1 MKKIIEISGD
11 NNTVTLEQE
20 GNIQATYIKV
30 YNLKKRLIRH
40 SRSSGNRFQ
49 FTASPGKYILET
61 DGKLKLVEESK
72 KDLSQPLK
80 EIYKHLE
87 IDEPNNMLRLKGI
100 PFYQTD
106 DVKTFIG
113 RMVKDKKEL
122 QGYLEAHQER
132 DIEKARKKIFSD
144 SRVLEVMAGGGTA
157 EEKTTVKKELE
168 SFNKEKL
175 RISNELK
182 KAKTT
187 TEMLNI
193 TPKFTKLAFNKT
205 EGIKKSAQVTKKTT
219 RTAAA
224 KKTSRTTARRKKSE

>member
-30 YNLKKRLIRH
+30 YNLKKRLVRH

-49 FTASPGKYILET
+49 FTASPGKYIVET
-61 DGKLKLVEESK
+61 DGKLKIVEESK
-72 KDLSQPLK
+72 KDLSEPLK
-80 EIYKHLE
+80 KMYKYLD
-87 IDEPNNMLRLKGI
+87 IDLSNNMLKIKGI
-100 PFYQTD
+100 PFYQTND
-106 DVKTFIG
+106 IKTFIG
-113 RMVKDKKEL
+113 RMVKDKNEL

-132 DIEKARKKIFSD
+132 GIEKARKKIFSD

-157 EEKTTVKKELE
+157 EEKANVKKELE
-168 SFNKEKL
+168 NFKKERL
-175 RISNELK
+175 RITDELK

-193 TPKFTKLAFNKT
+193 TPKFTKLTFHKT
-205 EGIKKSAQVTKKTT
+205 EGIKKGTTVTKTT
-219 RTAAA
+219 RTAAT
-224 KKTSRTTARRKKSE
+224 KKTARTATRRKKE